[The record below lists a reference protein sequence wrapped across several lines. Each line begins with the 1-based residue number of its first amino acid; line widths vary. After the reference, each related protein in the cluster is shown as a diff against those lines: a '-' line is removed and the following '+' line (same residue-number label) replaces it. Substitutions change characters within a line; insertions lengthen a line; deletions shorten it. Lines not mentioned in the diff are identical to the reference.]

1 MTIEWK
7 SNLNEHL
14 TSQPNCQT
22 MTEKLVLSF
31 NEILI
36 EIAEGQFKHL
46 YTYLFIYSMCVLC
59 VHACAL
65 VHRHTH
71 ISWLVRVGSLLLCG
85 FRELNSYYQV
95 DEKCLYP
102 LSMSCD
108 FNL

>member
-14 TSQPNCQT
+14 ASQPNFQT
-22 MTEKLVLSF
+22 MTEKLILSF
-31 NEILI
+31 NKILI
-36 EIAEGQFKHL
+36 GIAEDQFKHL
-46 YTYLFIYSMCVLC
+46 YTYLLIQCVCFVCTC
-59 VHACAL
+59 VCTCTQTY
-65 VHRHTH
+65 R

-85 FRELNSYYQV
+85 FRKLNSDHQV
-95 DEKCLYP
+95 GDKCLYP